1 MTTQPS
7 IARYLEFGL
16 WLGLAA
22 LAYGLSFQFA
32 DEPGSYKWGP
42 ASWPRAIAVIML
54 LGALVNFAT
63 AGRNAGD
70 RAEVAPVA
78 PGQRLHRLLATGGIF
93 VLPLVYVA
101 LLPFMGFYVATPLFL
116 VALLFYLGE
125 RRPVFLIGV
134 PLLIF
139 VLVNLVFTVLFFV
152 ALPTGTWPGFYD
164 VSNWF
169 LVTVR

>member
-1 MTTQPS
+1 MTKQPG
-7 IARYLEFGL
+7 IARYLELGL

-63 AGRNAGD
+63 AGRRAGD
-70 RAEVAPVA
+70 RAEVAPPA
-78 PGQRLHRLLATGGIF
+78 PGQRLRRWLATAGIF
-93 VLPLVYVA
+93 VLPLIYVA

-125 RRPVFLIGV
+125 RRPVFLVGV